1 MAKKKAKR
9 RKTLA
14 KHVLIFTLLLAVVFI
29 LRIASTELPQ
39 SFIDAIS
46 RAVSTERYSVE
57 LGRASISLPRG
68 RLDVGSLEIYEKGAL
83 GNALVQMKD
92 VSIKI
97 RPKRQSHPLTW
108 VRHLDI
114 GELQIPNRGYGQSG
128 HGYKDDY
135 PSLLPDFGPVDFS
148 CGRFVILGASA
159 NDIKGTLSSTNAT
172 LFLTDAQLHTSEA
185 GAGGQTVYGKVSF
198 SLEDFSVASEAA
210 GTIDPNR
217 LRPIFLATGSR
228 LIASEIARM
237 QFPESPPKFGFR
249 IDFSPSRQIRDMVL
263 DISSGYCIYN
273 DVPLST
279 VRATLRAGGT
289 NEWDFVEIRPLAITR
304 PEGFGQGGLLINR
317 KDSRLSFDASSTIDP
332 LHVLR
337 IIRITNRSLKLPLT
351 FDNPAHI
358 TAAGKLDLSENPT
371 DTDISGTASS
381 PGVASYGFK
390 FQNAKADFHIS
401 DTAWS
406 VTNISA
412 SISGGEAK
420 GTALF
425 TPNPEDKADVNMD
438 INAEFNDV
446 SYVDLASLI
455 TQTPENPNGRMDM
468 RLSLHGQ
475 IETNATEFL
484 TGLTGDAKVEIRD
497 ASLYLIP
504 IFAGLTEELA
514 ANVPGV
520 DFLVAQDDLS
530 AQLIFS
536 DGIAKVP
543 EFKISG
549 RVFST
554 TGSGTIALD
563 GNINLR
569 VKGHFLDRKTLVGKG
584 FYYFLMPVSKIF
596 EFRATG
602 HVSAPTWSSVILTSE
617 P

>member
-46 RAVSTERYSVE
+46 RVVSTERYSVE
-57 LGRASISLPRG
+57 LGRASISLLRG

-83 GNALVQMKD
+83 GNALVEMKD

-108 VRHLDI
+108 VRYLNI
-114 GELQIPNRGYGQSG
+114 GELEIPNRGYGQSG

-135 PSLLPDFGPVDFS
+135 PSQLPDFGPVDFS

-185 GAGGQTVYGKVSF
+185 GAGEQTVYGKVSF
-198 SLEDFSVASEAA
+198 SLEDFSVSSEAA

-217 LRPIFLATGSR
+217 LRPIFMATGSR
-228 LIASEIARM
+228 LIASEIERM

-249 IDFSPSRQIRDMVL
+249 VDFSPSRKIRDMVL

-279 VRATLRAGGT
+279 VHATLRAGGT
-289 NEWDFVEIRPLAITR
+289 NGWDFVEIRPLEITR
-304 PEGFGQGGLLINR
+304 PEGFGQGGLLITH
-317 KDSRLSFDASSTIDP
+317 KDSWLSFDASSTIDP

-358 TAAGKLDLSENPT
+358 TAAGKLDLSENRT

-381 PGVASYGFK
+381 PGVSSYGFK

-401 DTAWS
+401 DTVWS

-412 SISGGEAK
+412 SILGGEAK

-425 TPNPEDKADVNMD
+425 TPNPVDKADVNMD

-446 SYVDLASLI
+446 SYVDLASPI
-455 TQTPENPNGRMDM
+455 TQTPENPNGKMDM

-484 TGLTGDAKVEIRD
+484 TGLTGDAKVEIRE

-504 IFAGLTEELA
+504 IFAGLTEGLA

-520 DFLVAQDDLS
+520 DFLVAQDELS
-530 AQLIFS
+530 AQLTFS
-536 DGIAKVP
+536 DGVAKVP

-549 RVFST
+549 RVFSA

-569 VKGHFLDRKTLVGKG
+569 VKGHFLDRKTLIGKG
-584 FYYFLMPVSKIF
+584 FYYLLMPVSKIF

-602 HVSAPTWSSVILTSE
+602 HVRAPTWSSVTLTSE